1 MSASKFHN
9 KKTLVDGI
17 VFDSGKE
24 AAYYKTLRD
33 KQEAGEISGLRTQVI
48 YELIPA
54 IYEYRE
60 EVRHL
65 KTKDKVVT
73 KKKQI
78 QSRTCYVADF
88 VYTDNA
94 TGEERVVDVK
104 SAITRKHP
112 VYRLKKKMMLA
123 FKGIKIIEIN

>member
-65 KTKDKVVT
+65 KTKDKIVT
-73 KKKQI
+73 KKKPI

-94 TGEERVVDVK
+94 TGEEMVVDVK